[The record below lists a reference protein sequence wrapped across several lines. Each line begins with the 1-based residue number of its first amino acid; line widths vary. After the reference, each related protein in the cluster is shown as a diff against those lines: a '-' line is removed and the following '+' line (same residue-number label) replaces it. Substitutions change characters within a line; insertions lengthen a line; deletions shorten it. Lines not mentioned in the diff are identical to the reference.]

1 MSRHRAVVAL
11 GSNLGDRVELL
22 RRGLR
27 LLAVH
32 DDVAVTGVSPVYET
46 APVGGPADQPPYL
59 NAVAAVETSM
69 TPGLLLGLLH
79 VVEVACQRTRD
90 VRWGPRTLDLDLLA
104 YDEVVSADPWLTL
117 PHPRAHERAFVLVPW
132 LDLDGAAVLPGRG
145 PVAGL
150 AAGLDRSG
158 LARRDD
164 LVLDDVV
171 LEAP

>member
-1 MSRHRAVVAL
+1 VSRHQAVVAL
-11 GSNLGDRVELL
+11 GSNLGDRAGLL
-22 RRGLR
+22 RQGLR
-27 LLAVH
+27 LLGAH

-59 NAVAAVETSM
+59 NAVAALEVSM
-69 TPGLLLGLLH
+69 APGLLLGLLH
-79 VVEVACQRTRD
+79 VVEAACERTRE

-104 YDEVVSADPWLTL
+104 YDDVVSGDAWLTL

-150 AAGLDRSG
+150 AAGLDRAG

-164 LVLDDVV
+164 LA
-171 LEAP
+171 LEVP